1 MTTIYHHYVIITEL
15 WVRTIELT
23 ITNTDKTQPSESGVL
38 CGCLSSS
45 SWQSFLRAEMLDISE
60 VRSYFGPVLKF
71 VIKGFKI
78 NIFTMRIFPNFVRNV
93 TVRQTQTGSTSTGT
107 SGTSSGSSSSGTGG
121 STSTSSG
128 GSGSSQQLSQNM
140 QPPSFLLSPSQFM
153 SGSSAYVHIFSTLIH
168 IL

>member
-1 MTTIYHHYVIITEL
+1 MWLSVILVVAAISTGGDARDL
-15 WVRTIELT
+15 RG
-23 ITNTDKTQPSESGVL
+23 KVL
-38 CGCLSSS
+38 
-45 SWQSFLRAEMLDISE
+45 
-60 VRSYFGPVLKF
+60 YFGPALKS
-71 VIKGFKI
+71 VIKGFQI
-78 NIFTMRIFPNFVRNV
+78 NIFTMRISPSFVRDV

-107 SGTSSGSSSSGTGG
+107 SSTSSGSSSSGTGG

-140 QPPSFLLSPSQFM
+140 QPPSFLLNPSQFM